1 MKHFSRKIQSI
12 PGSPTVA
19 LNAKANE
26 LMKAGAPVINFTVG
40 EPDFPTPD
48 IVVEAA
54 IQALRKGR
62 TKYGSPGG
70 GMPLRKAIAD
80 KFKRENQ
87 LEFEPANIVAGMGAK
102 EILFHLCLGLLN
114 EEDEA
119 IVMAPYWVSYTAHVQ
134 ATGAKAAVVPMPV
147 DFPTTRIDIDAIEKV
162 ATSKTRM
169 FILNSP
175 NNPAGY
181 VLKESELRRLGEYL
195 CTKDWWI
202 ISDEIYEYLSFTSE
216 HQSLLNLFPELR
228 DRFILVHGVAKNFAM
243 TGWRVGFACC
253 PPAVAK
259 ILTNLQSQS
268 STCLPGFIEDAAQK
282 ALELGKSLV
291 RTEIVTMKMRADL
304 AYQQATALPDCS
316 VFKPEGAFYLFI
328 DVRRLLSRILRTNIK
343 SAMDLC
349 SYLLDKH
356 HVALVPGEAFGAPGF
371 LRLSYATS
379 DHNITEGLKRMRL
392 AFGELISNEGKS

>member
-1 MKHFSRKIQSI
+1 MQFSRRIQSI

-26 LMKAGAPVINFTVG
+26 LQKAGAPVINFTVG

-48 IVVEAA
+48 IIVETA
-54 IQALRKGR
+54 ITSLRKGR

-70 GMPLRKAIAD
+70 GMPLRKAISD

-114 EEDEA
+114 EEDEV

-134 ATGAKAAVVPMPV
+134 AAGAKASVVPMPV
-147 DFPTTRIDIDAIEKV
+147 DFPKTRLDIAAIERA
-162 ATSKTRM
+162 ATPNTRM

-181 VLKESELRRLGEYL
+181 VLDESELRRLGEYL
-195 CTKDWWI
+195 LTKDWWI

-216 HQSLLNLFPELR
+216 HRSLLNYFPELR

-243 TGWRVGFACC
+243 TGWRVGYACC

-259 ILTNLQSQS
+259 VLTNLQSQS

-282 ALELGKSLV
+282 AFELGKALV
-291 RTEIVTMKMRADL
+291 RTELVTMKMRSDL
-304 AYQQATALPDCS
+304 AFEHAATLPDCS
-316 VFKPEGAFYLFI
+316 TFRPEGAFYLFI
-328 DVRRLLSRILRTNIK
+328 DVRPLLGRNLPGKIR

-349 SYLLDKH
+349 GYLLDKY

-379 DHNITEGLKRMRL
+379 DHNITEGLKRMRQ
-392 AFGELISNEGKS
+392 AFLELISNEGKS